1 MTPIRSTRLADDSWS
16 TSATG
21 AIVRVLTMC
30 AILAHTGSALGQ
42 GYPSKPVRF
51 LSGQPPGGAT
61 DFFAR
66 MVAQKLNE
74 TWKQPVVIEHRPGAS
89 GSIAV
94 DLTVKSPPDG
104 HTLVFATAG
113 QIVMNPYLMKL
124 SYDPLVDLAPVAF
137 LVHTCMLLVTHPSVP
152 ARSAKEL
159 IALAKAP
166 P

>member
-1 MTPIRSTRLADDSWS
+1 MTRIRPTRLSVDSWS
-16 TSATG
+16 TSA
-21 AIVRVLTMC
+21 IVSVLATC
-30 AILAHTGSALGQ
+30 AFLAHTGPALGQ

-104 HTLVFATAG
+104 YTLVFAT
-113 QIVMNPYLMKL
+113 
-124 SYDPLVDLAPVAF
+124 
-137 LVHTCMLLVTHPSVP
+137 
-152 ARSAKEL
+152 
-159 IALAKAP
+159 
-166 P
+166 